1 MKSVLCQEVKR
12 NLELIP
18 DRANLWSRFRN
29 CFQFF
34 GLLQKSPNEKAK
46 LQTFEELFKHL
57 WTTFVQQSTNYQ
69 RIDIAFDIYLESSRQ
84 HKERKRRGKDEVIET
99 IRKMFLDVP
108 FHPLVIFK
116 APRAMDVIRKKSE
129 QQAVPIHD
137 LVSQF
142 DGSVIEVLPSVRD
155 LTGMW
160 FVYNL

>member
-1 MKSVLCQEVKR
+1 M
-12 NLELIP
+12 
-18 DRANLWSRFRN
+18 
-29 CFQFF
+29 
-34 GLLQKSPNEKAK
+34 
-46 LQTFEELFKHL
+46 
-57 WTTFVQQSTNYQ
+57 QQSTNYQ

-99 IRKMFLDVP
+99 IKANVEQVPPAEMELDVP

-142 DGSVIEVLPSVRD
+142 DGSVIEVLPSVHD
-155 LTGMW
+155 LTGM
-160 FVYNL
+160 

>member
-99 IRKMFLDVP
+99 I
-108 FHPLVIFK
+108 K
-116 APRAMDVIRKKSE
+116 ANIE
-129 QQAVPIHD
+129 QVKITH
-137 LVSQF
+137 
-142 DGSVIEVLPSVRD
+142 
-155 LTGMW
+155 W
-160 FVYNL
+160 